1 MEPPE
6 NSEKSQE
13 RENKIAT
20 SPKKQL
26 LYWDVV
32 NKIENILSI
41 SASLATISGL
51 TIMGAFNLNL
61 PPQKVPEAAQ
71 LKSQLLKVQ
80 SEEYSSA
87 ESAKLEEQLAFA
99 FKETQ
104 NLSSLTKQELNQNKQ
119 MLFVDNVT
127 PTLNQ
132 EQQST
137 QQVDIEKLLERLDIE
152 IRDLQEMERRFQA
165 SLEAKVFLDSDDKL
179 DALAVE
185 AGSIALVEYPVNSH
199 NSIQDFY
206 GNINDFLFTIYH
218 CLVMGKPDLLNE
230 VLGEERI
237 TLAPQIP
244 AAYIKAFQFIRDQKV
259 PNAMSNEAAIE
270 INLYFDDL
278 IDRLSRI
285 M

>member
-1 MEPPE
+1 MEPPK

-13 RENKIAT
+13 SLNKLFANQKKPLAYRDIASKVIT
-20 SPKKQL
+20 IL
-26 LYWDVV
+26 GILA
-32 NKIENILSI
+32 NIS
-41 SASLATISGL
+41 TISGL
-51 TIMGAFNLNL
+51 TIKGDFNPNL
-61 PPQKVPEAAQ
+61 HPQKAPEVAQ

-80 SEEYSSA
+80 SDGYSLA

-104 NLSSLTKQELNQNKQ
+104 HFSSLTKQEFNQKKH

-127 PTLNQ
+127 STLNQ
-132 EQQST
+132 EQHSS
-137 QQVDIEKLLERLDIE
+137 QQVDVENLLEDLDIQS
-152 IRDLQEMERRFQA
+152 RDLQEMERRFQA

-199 NSIQDFY
+199 DGIQDFY
-206 GNINDFLFTIYH
+206 GNINDCLFTIYH

-230 VLGEERI
+230 VLDEERI